1 MSAVHLRGKKTPAK
15 PDSDPIKRKPPAPKH
30 LSPFAVAEWD
40 RVLPMLVQREL
51 ICRADL
57 GMVEAYC
64 VARGLV
70 VELEY
75 RRRQKGLDSKEMLA
89 MLRQQDKASL
99 TAARLSASLGLDPS
113 SRARLLN
120 EAAQGDGEYGP
131 NPLDF

>member
-40 RVLPMLVQREL
+40 RVLPMLVGREL

-70 VELEY
+70 IESEF
-75 RRRQKGLDSKEMLA
+75 RRREKGADMPKWLRVQNQA
-89 MLRQQDKASL
+89 ML

-120 EAAQGDGEYGP
+120 EAAQPDGEYGL